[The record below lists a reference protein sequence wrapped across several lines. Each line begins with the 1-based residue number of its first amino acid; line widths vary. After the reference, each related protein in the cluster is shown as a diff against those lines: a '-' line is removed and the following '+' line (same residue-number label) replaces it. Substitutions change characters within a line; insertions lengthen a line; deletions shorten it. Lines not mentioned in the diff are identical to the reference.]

1 MIMKI
6 SVHRLHRIG
15 YFAVTLLMAACT
27 SSRPAT
33 PSSSQTA
40 PQPSTTTPSMEE
52 TNTVS
57 LLDGVFSQPQVE
69 KGKEI
74 FESACVE
81 CHQPEAFIGPG
92 FIGAWAGQTVDV
104 LFQEIR
110 RTMPENA
117 PGRLSRREYAAV
129 LAYIFELNGLPTG
142 ENDMPNRPQQLKEIR
157 IETAV
162 ESRKN

>member
-1 MIMKI
+1 MKI

-15 YFAVTLLMAACT
+15 YFAVILLMAACA

-40 PQPSTTTPSMEE
+40 PQTSTTSRSTEKA
-52 TNTVS
+52 NAVS
-57 LLDGVFSQPQVE
+57 LLDGVFSKSQVE
-69 KGKEI
+69 NGKAV
-74 FESACVE
+74 FESTCVE
-81 CHQPEAFIGPG
+81 CHQPEAFVGPG
-92 FIGAWAGQTVDV
+92 FIGAWTGQTVDV

-162 ESRKN
+162 GSRNN